1 MAYAGAIASAFYTYL
16 APTWV
21 LRLAAMALRFLERE
35 LRQLLTDCGRVDLAD
50 TAVGSVAFT
59 DDGGTIYVH
68 LLPKEGWPHRAQGRA
83 FVLAWEDY
91 APEGSGRL
99 HCYRWLITEAK
110 TSMRENVELIARWLE
125 GR

>member
-1 MAYAGAIASAFYTYL
+1 M
-16 APTWV
+16 P
-21 LRLAAMALRFLERE
+21 LRFLERE
-35 LRQLLTDCGRVDLAD
+35 LQRLLGERGRDDLVEQ
-50 TAVGSVAFT
+50 AVGSVGFT

-91 APEGSGRL
+91 VPEGASRFY
-99 HCYRWLITEAK
+99 CYRWLIGEARK
-110 TSMRENVELIARWLE
+110 SLHDDIEKIARWLE